1 MKYLKYLMLAV
12 LTLSFAACSDDD
24 NEWNTT
30 ADTTVSLPAEGVTV
44 RETRGIYKVPVQ
56 VSGSRN
62 GTVKVT
68 VEVKETG
75 ANPAKEN
82 VNYMLTSKT
91 SIVSADTVSTDGYIE
106 LETID
111 DDEINEDRT
120 FEMTI
125 VSAEGAKIGNATT
138 IVTIKDNDSNP
149 YDRLQGSYTLTA
161 PNPFEDGT
169 ITETVKIEAPEA
181 GSSDYGK
188 KLYLTGMN
196 GYDWNYLELNYKYD
210 ENTGEGS
217 VYATMPQTN
226 VTGVNFGADAPSAD
240 ITLYTI
246 TPEGRLSTDNITG
259 HWNAGFTE
267 VTFDNGLYA
276 AVIYNGQRLG
286 GWFGYGPGIKL
297 TKSK

>member
-1 MKYLKYLMLAV
+1 MKYLKYLALAV
-12 LTLSFAACSDDD
+12 FALALGSCSDDD
-24 NEWNTT
+24 SDWNTT

-62 GTVKVT
+62 GAVKVT

-75 ANPAKEN
+75 ANPAKEE

-91 SIVSADTVSTDGYIE
+91 SIVGADTVSTDGYIE

-138 IVTIKDNDSNP
+138 VVTIKDNDSNP

-161 PNPFEDGT
+161 PSPFDEST
-169 ITETVKIEAPEA
+169 IKENVKIEAPEA
-181 GSSDYGK
+181 SSSDYGK

-196 GYDWNYLELNYKYD
+196 GYDWNYLVLNYKYD
-210 ENTGEGS
+210 EDTGEGS
-217 VYATMPQTN
+217 IYATIPQTN
-226 VTGVNFGADAPSAD
+226 VTGVNFGDDAPSAD
-240 ITLYTI
+240 ITLYAINTA
-246 TPEGRLSTDNITG
+246 GKLSTENITG

-267 VTFDNGLYA
+267 ITFDNGLYA
-276 AVIYNGQRLG
+276 AVFYKGNNIG

>member
-1 MKYLKYLMLAV
+1 MKYLKYLALAV
-12 LTLSFAACSDDD
+12 FALALGSCSDDD
-24 NEWNTT
+24 SDWNTT

-62 GTVKVT
+62 GAVKVT

-75 ANPAKEN
+75 ANPAKEE

-91 SIVSADTVSTDGYIE
+91 SIVGADTVSTDGYIE

-138 IVTIKDNDSNP
+138 VVTIKDNDSNP

-161 PNPFEDGT
+161 PSPFDEST
-169 ITETVKIEAPEA
+169 IKETVKIEAPEA
-181 GSSDYGK
+181 GSSDFGK

-196 GYDWNYLELNYKYD
+196 GYDWNYLVLNYKYD
-210 ENTGEGS
+210 EDTGEGS
-217 VYATMPQTN
+217 IYATIPQTN
-226 VTGVNFGADAPSAD
+226 VTGVNFGDDAPSAD

-246 TPEGRLSTDNITG
+246 NTAGKLSTDNITG
-259 HWNAGFTE
+259 HWNADFTE
-267 VTFDNGLYA
+267 ITFDNGLYA
-276 AVIYNGQRLG
+276 AVIYKGQRLG
-286 GWFGYGPGIKL
+286 GWFGYGPGFKL